1 MGTPLRNVV
10 GAGAEKIV
18 CWLLSKAASAMSLV
32 PFLIMILA
40 DGLQSRSYTTN
51 FHRRQG
57 AAASYGAPSGGKPVM
72 ASYNNNSPLQQS
84 RLPKSITIPLP
95 DFDIGQII
103 REKENILGSI
113 VNIKKIL
120 LSPVVGIGRQIV
132 DTKLNL
138 VLPLIQPVIGFKRTG
153 LEFLRGL
160 IGFLGTVFRG
170 QRSLR
175 GKGSCSRAES
185 FRIRIDAGD
194 RSIVRARL
202 RRSSTAPPAPA
213 KSA

>member
-32 PFLIMILA
+32 PFLIIILA

-57 AAASYGAPSGGKPVM
+57 AAASYGAPSRGQPVM

-84 RLPKSITIPLP
+84 RPPKSITIPLP

-160 IGFLGTVFRG
+160 IDEKI
-170 QRSLR
+170 SLLDNFSSMV
-175 GKGSCSRAES
+175 GVNYGSPSGS
-185 FRIRIDAGD
+185 YGSPSQGYGAG
-194 RSIVRARL
+194 RARS
-202 RRSSTAPPAPA
+202 RRGGWLVRR
-213 KSA
+213 

>member
-1 MGTPLRNVV
+1 
-10 GAGAEKIV
+10 
-18 CWLLSKAASAMSLV
+18 MSLV
-32 PFLIMILA
+32 PFLIIILA

-57 AAASYGAPSGGKPVM
+57 PRKQLNFFSPRKFILRLISPAISGAAASYGAPSGGQPVM
-72 ASYNNNSPLQQS
+72 ASYSNNSPLQQS
-84 RLPKSITIPLP
+84 RPPKSITIPLP

-132 DTKLNL
+132 DAKLNL

-160 IGFLGTVFRG
+160 IDEKI
-170 QRSLR
+170 SLLDNFSSMV
-175 GKGSCSRAES
+175 GASYGSPSGS
-185 FRIRIDAGD
+185 YGSPSQGYGAG
-194 RSIVRARL
+194 RARS
-202 RRSSTAPPAPA
+202 RRGGWLVRR
-213 KSA
+213 